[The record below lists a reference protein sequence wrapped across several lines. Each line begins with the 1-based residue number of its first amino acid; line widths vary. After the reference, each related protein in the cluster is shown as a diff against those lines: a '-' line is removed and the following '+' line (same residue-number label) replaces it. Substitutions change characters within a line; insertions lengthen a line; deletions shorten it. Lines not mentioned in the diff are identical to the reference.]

1 MSALFEPLP
10 GRLVSAGKI
19 RMFAA
24 TAGEGPPLVFIHGL
38 GWSHSL
44 WRRQFERLSGAYRVI
59 AADTRGHGQSDKP
72 LGPYAITDFARDW
85 LALLDALD
93 VKRCCVVGFSQGG
106 MVAQAIAARDPGRL
120 AALVLAGT
128 ACRSKPEMRAIMEQR
143 LAAATVDGPR
153 AAATAAAASIFSP
166 AFMAR
171 NPDFIAA
178 FVEWR
183 EGHDPAALAA
193 ATRALY
199 DFDFREALAAL
210 PCPVRVLSGAED
222 RLAPPEAGKE
232 IAQLVPGARFS
243 VIEASGH
250 MLQIEQPEA
259 FEQALD
265 AFLAEHYP
273 RRPQ

>member
-10 GRLVSAGKI
+10 GRLISAGKI

-38 GWSHSL
+38 GWSHAL
-44 WRRQFERLSGAYRVI
+44 WRRQLERLSGAYRVI

-72 LGPYAITDFARDW
+72 PGPYAIADFAQDW

-93 VKRCCVVGFSQGG
+93 VRRCCVVGFSQGG
-106 MVAQAIAARDPGRL
+106 MVAQAIAERDPGRV

-143 LAAATVDGPR
+143 LAAAAAEGPR
-153 AAATAAAASIFSP
+153 AAAGAAAASIFSP

-183 EGHDPAALAA
+183 QGHDQAALAA

-199 DFDFREALAAL
+199 DFDFRDALAAL
-210 PCPVRVLSGAED
+210 RCPVRVISGAED
-222 RLAPPEAGKE
+222 RLAPPQAGEE
-232 IAQLVPGARFS
+232 IARLAPGARFS
-243 VIEASGH
+243 VIEGAGH
-250 MLQIEQPEA
+250 MIQIEQPEA
-259 FEQALD
+259 FDRALD
-265 AFLAEHYP
+265 VFLSEHFP